1 MRIYGQ
7 IKNIQDLQ
15 KLQEEAKLNGVVAV
29 GVASATSAYR
39 YDDEKKT
46 AVQLKPE
53 EVKIILNINDEQY
66 ENLMSS
72 IGQAELE
79 EIKEEADE
87 PIEEIVITADPEED
101 EIEDPVE
108 EEQEETSFQEES
120 VQPVDLSGEVRPSEE
135 EPVQEPEEV
144 REEPQEDPRVAELEA
159 ENKTLRERNQRL
171 EHTIEEI
178 KLLIENNII

>member
-108 EEQEETSFQEES
+108 EKQESTSFQEES
-120 VQPVDLSGEVRPSEE
+120 VQPSDLPGETRPSEE

-144 REEPQEDPRVAELEA
+144 HEEPQEDPRVAELEE
-159 ENKTLRERNQRL
+159 ENKTLQERIQRL
-171 EHTIEEI
+171 ERTLQEI
-178 KLLIENNII
+178 QLLIENNII